1 MNKTI
6 CTLVGRLVLAVF
18 FLLAVPAGAAEHG
31 GGGPAG
37 PEPMQFTVNIGRSAA
52 EMRVL
57 QLTMVFE
64 FADPE
69 MAKHFAEFKPKI
81 QHRMILLLSSEELAV
96 LQTSKGK
103 LELQEKIVGDVN
115 KLLHATTKDGVKEV
129 FFTSF
134 IIAS

>member
-1 MNKTI
+1 MKKTI
-6 CTLVGRLVLAVF
+6 FSLFGRLVLSAF
-18 FLLAVPAGAAEHG
+18 FLLTTPVFASG
-31 GGGPAG
+31 GGGAAAG
-37 PEPMQFTVNIGRSAA
+37 PEPLQFTVNIGRSAA

-69 MAKHFAEFKPKI
+69 MAKHFAEFKPKV

-96 LQTSKGK
+96 LQTGKGK
-103 LELQEKIVGDVN
+103 LELQEKIVEDVN